1 MKINFLI
8 IALLFFSVENLK
20 AQTICD
26 SISIDTAFVDQTSV
40 QVTVYNSSSHFIVYP
55 LCTAIL
61 DPNPYIVLND
71 SVTIPSFLSIPGDA
85 NNGYT
90 TAFYL
95 ASIPAAATVPW
106 NTLFTGT
113 LIIQDP
119 NDSSF
124 ICSKSFSFN
133 YGTMVFSIS
142 ELQPGGILLYPNP
155 SSGDFK
161 LLLSTENADVTVK
174 DVAGRE
180 IFKTIA
186 LHGINNL
193 RIETDGIYFV
203 KVMTKQGVAEQKIVI
218 RPLNRE

>member
-1 MKINFLI
+1 MKNFFLI
-8 IALLFFSVENLK
+8 IVLLFFSVENLK

-26 SISIDTAFVDQTSV
+26 SISIDTAFVDQNSV
-40 QVTVYNSSSHFIVYP
+40 QVTVYNSSSHFIVCP
-55 LCTAIL
+55 LFTAIL

-95 ASIPAAATVPW
+95 ASIPAAATVPY

-133 YGTMVFSIS
+133 YGTMVFSINDI
-142 ELQPGGILLYPNP
+142 QPQGILLYPNP
-155 SSGDFK
+155 SSGELILF
-161 LLLSTENADVTVK
+161 LSSGKAEVTVK

-180 IFKTIA
+180 ILKTVA
-186 LHGINNL
+186 FQGINNL
-193 RIETDGIYFV
+193 RIETDGIYVV

-218 RPLNRE
+218 RH